1 MRPSAATA
9 VVGATARVV
18 CDVGQPPET
27 FGWCQ
32 DLVSVEGIEE
42 KIINN
47 GLKSL
52 SSKNPMLLIVPKRW
66 KLFVN

>member
-32 DLVSVEGIEE
+32 DLGSLEGIEISIR

-52 SSKNPMLLIVPKRW
+52 C
-66 KLFVN
+66 